1 MISQLSGR
9 MQCCL
14 LTDVGSNL
22 GSYTGITSPSLEISR
37 DFSPYWFSF
46 FFLIKFYD
54 RHILVEVTTL
64 LKS

>member
-46 FFLIKFYD
+46 FFN
-54 RHILVEVTTL
+54 
-64 LKS
+64 